1 MFQIEPILW
10 LRDFA
15 SPGMDLLMT
24 TVSKLGYS
32 EVYGTVMFCLIFG
45 YQLKKGLAVMVA
57 AFLVGLL
64 TFSLKNGLAFPRPS
78 DIDIRVLPER
88 YEPPFKLAESG
99 TGKDFWDLPSME
111 ARQVAGLQQNWSYGL
126 PSGHVSSATV
136 FLLGI
141 ALFFR
146 SRTVFW
152 LSMAWIPLMCLS
164 RMYLGR
170 HFLADVVGGVIVGL
184 LGIWLAHR
192 LLYQF
197 HMSANEESGLKT
209 LTPLAILVLPLVIL
223 TPFVELIDDKNT
235 GRILAMLVFYGFLII
250 HGLPSDNGKFWYR
263 ASRVIVVIVIYVIV
277 DSGLDLVLD
286 AQSWGDLPVIVMMN
300 AFLINVFAFVG
311 GVLLSKKVGLYRA

>member
-45 YQLKKGLAVMVA
+45 YHLKKGLAVMVA

-78 DIDIRVLPER
+78 DIDIRVLPAG
-88 YEPPFKLAESG
+88 YEPPFKLAASG

-111 ARQVAGLQQNWSYGL
+111 ARQVAGMQQNWSYGL

-146 SRTVFW
+146 SRRVFW
-152 LSMAWIPLMCLS
+152 FSLAWIPLMCLS

-170 HFLADVVGGVIVGL
+170 HFLADVLGGVIVGL
-184 LGIWLAHR
+184 LGVWMAYR
-192 LLYQF
+192 LLYPF
-197 HMSANEESGLKT
+197 HMATSEKPGIKT
-209 LTPLAILVLPLVIL
+209 LTPLAVLVLPLVIL
-223 TPFVELIDDKNT
+223 APFFELIHDKNT
-235 GRILAMLVFYGFLII
+235 GRIFAMLVFYGFLII
-250 HGLPSDNGKFWYR
+250 DGLPSDAGKFWHR

-286 AQSWGDLPVIVMMN
+286 TRGWDDLPVIVMMN
-300 AFLINVFAFVG
+300 AFLVNVIALVG
-311 GVLLSKKVGLYRA
+311 GVLLSKKAGLYQA